1 MPAIT
6 RQGEPLLAIPESR
19 PPFTACGLPLTI
31 LPMRPLPALV
41 AVALLI
47 AGCGYKTPLVLPK
60 PKPDEKASA
69 QKPSPTE
76 KEKKPEN
83 EP

>member
-1 MPAIT
+1 MPAIA
-6 RQGEPLLAIPESR
+6 RQGESPLPIPDSR
-19 PPFTACGLPLTI
+19 PPFTARGLPLTI
-31 LPMRPLPALV
+31 LPMRRLLALV
-41 AVALLI
+41 TLAVLI

-69 QKPSPTE
+69 QKPPPAE
-76 KEKKPEN
+76 NEKKPEN